1 MDLASDPPFPDNVPN
16 PRPLPMQSSPH
27 REKTKRPQLSCNPC
41 RTRKVKVGTGMNTL
55 SASLTQAT
63 TVV

>member
-1 MDLASDPPFPDNVPN
+1 MDAATKPSPFAADDVPN

-41 RTRKVKVGTGMNTL
+41 RTRKVKVGTGLMVGR
-55 SASLTQAT
+55 SR
-63 TVV
+63 